1 MDYPKFSILRTN
13 FNYLSRVSNL
23 RHFSNMVT
31 VPLEI
36 VFIVSKFELDFNWNH
51 FLCVQ
56 RRQVKFFKNSKLV
69 VGPFT
74 PKNLVGFYGIR
85 SLVRNALEPNKVEGS
100 QRNFIFRPIYCILV
114 ASRKWR
120 GMYFSNF
127 WTNIWTLFKPWYFIT
142 TLKTGSQC

>member
-56 RRQVKFFKNSKLV
+56 RRQVKFFNFDLWQKMFVFPSCLFQYLMSRYFVQFKNSKLV
-69 VGPFT
+69 VGPFKSQ
-74 PKNLVGFYGIR
+74 KNLVGFYGIR

-114 ASRKWR
+114 ASRE
-120 GMYFSNF
+120 
-127 WTNIWTLFKPWYFIT
+127 
-142 TLKTGSQC
+142 